1 MTYTIQFE
9 NAINN
14 KAYTPS
20 TRLLAADVAN
30 NGYANVGEFF
40 MNMPQ
45 ADLDKF
51 LKLIEDEENE
61 AYDEVVLLAGLLSV
75 AEGLDVNFDDDGV
88 SDMMKKCT
96 QLNMLFV
103 CESLSRKGLVKLHH
117 ENISFGEDMLDK
129 ILIER
134 LV

>member
-1 MTYTIQFE
+1 MSYTIQFE
-9 NAINN
+9 NVINN

-51 LKLIEDEENE
+51 LKLIEDEENG
-61 AYDEVVLLAGLLSV
+61 AYEEVVLLAGLLSV
-75 AEGLDVNFDDDGV
+75 AEGLEVDLGENGYEEM
-88 SDMMKKCT
+88 SKKCG
-96 QLNMLFV
+96 QLTMIFV
-103 CESLSRKGLVKLHH
+103 CESIARKGLVKMYH
-117 ENISFGEDMLDK
+117 ENISFGEDMQDK
-129 ILIER
+129 ILVER
-134 LV
+134 LF